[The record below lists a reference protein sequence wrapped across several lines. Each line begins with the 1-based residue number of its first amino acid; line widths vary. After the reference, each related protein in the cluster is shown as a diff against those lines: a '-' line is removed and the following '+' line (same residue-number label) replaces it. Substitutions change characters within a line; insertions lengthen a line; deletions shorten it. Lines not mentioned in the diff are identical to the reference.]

1 MSVSVNEFT
10 FPNHRFIGQ
19 DVSFT
24 MKETGSVYGMF
35 MTKNLPVCLAKPWTF
50 QKTGMKQGL
59 THEVFTSAHET
70 RAG

>member
-1 MSVSVNEFT
+1 
-10 FPNHRFIGQ
+10 
-19 DVSFT
+19 